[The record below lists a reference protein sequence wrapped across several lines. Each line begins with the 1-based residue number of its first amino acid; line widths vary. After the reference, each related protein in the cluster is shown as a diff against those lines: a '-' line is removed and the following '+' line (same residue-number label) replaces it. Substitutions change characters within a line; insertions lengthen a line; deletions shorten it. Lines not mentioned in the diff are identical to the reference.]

1 MGTNNSGKWSDK
13 PFSLKI
19 YVTPFWYQTWWFTV
33 LVVLAVGAFF
43 YGLYRYRLAEVLR
56 VERLR
61 RKISSD
67 LHDDIGSTLSS
78 INIYSEIAKKEKE
91 NAFYLET
98 IQLHTQNIISNL
110 DDLVWSINPKNDT
123 VSGLAGRISSFA
135 EPLLAAKNIACD
147 FVMDINDPN
156 LAISLE
162 QRQHIYLSFKEMVN
176 NVVKHSK
183 CRHCHIT
190 FSQKGKRL
198 CLSVKD
204 DGKGI

>member
-1 MGTNNSGKWSDK
+1 M
-13 PFSLKI
+13 
-19 YVTPFWYQTWWFTV
+19 

-43 YGLYRYRLAEVLR
+43 YGLYRYRLAAVLR

-123 VSGLAGRISSFA
+123 VSILAARMKSFA
-135 EPLLAAKNIACD
+135 EPFLAAKNIACD
-147 FVMDINDPN
+147 FVETLFLINPF
-156 LAISLE
+156 IPLE
-162 QRQHIYLSFKEMVN
+162 ANTCKSFSNFYHYFFPLTQIFK
-176 NVVKHSK
+176 
-183 CRHCHIT
+183 
-190 FSQKGKRL
+190 
-198 CLSVKD
+198 
-204 DGKGI
+204 